1 MPNRKPKRRSPI
13 PASRLEGGETAAP
26 ARRLPSIVFYPD
38 CPPPRVDEIAFGPQ
52 ASWPSLSLPSTPRC
66 LNGVP
71 KLASRTS
78 QNYPRHIRDALRGK
92 CRCGNMLP
100 SARQVRQWLSRI
112 AAANDRVGRA
122 MKTELI
128 VALIA
133 GVVASASAVGTF
145 WSSRRTNFNAL
156 AIKRLEIDNEASK
169 VAAQR
174 QNEISRFSEPLARS
188 AYDLQSRLYNI
199 LRKNLVE
206 AYLVRG
212 NEREKKYIVN
222 NTVFLIAQF
231 QCWSEI
237 VRRRIQFIDLG
248 KSEQTR
254 KLLHLQDDLYDL
266 WGTDAYPPVL
276 RIFTGEQRALG
287 DALIQTDEKGLQ
299 LSECIGYGT
308 FLKTFAPSTN
318 PLIDALRTDF
328 AALSI
333 NGVGAASERLK
344 AVQNALID
352 LLLMLDPGY
361 IRFPEDRRSKA

>member
-1 MPNRKPKRRSPI
+1 
-13 PASRLEGGETAAP
+13 
-26 ARRLPSIVFYPD
+26 
-38 CPPPRVDEIAFGPQ
+38 
-52 ASWPSLSLPSTPRC
+52 
-66 LNGVP
+66 
-71 KLASRTS
+71 
-78 QNYPRHIRDALRGK
+78 
-92 CRCGNMLP
+92 
-100 SARQVRQWLSRI
+100 
-112 AAANDRVGRA
+112 